1 MSPPFCLNLHND
13 SGLYRLSVLDR
24 SNFVVRPLCEHCTN
38 VLTVGSVEERA
49 AFERFNGRIFFS
61 VFSKNLFGVSL
72 ANKGYWLSVR
82 ILKSSII
89 ERSLTESVKA

>member
-1 MSPPFCLNLHND
+1 MSPPFCLNLHNG

-24 SNFVVRPLCEHCTN
+24 SNFVVSALCEHCTN

-61 VFSKNLFGVSL
+61 VFSENLFAVSL